1 MGKNTGHK
9 PELVY
14 RITEIGSVLV
24 KITEVEC
31 KLQHAQSKVTRG
43 IFFFWVWDVMRVDT
57 RLEDTAVVIHPANGP
72 HRCPLEVVL
81 SLINANTRNS
91 DDVVHTLKARRVA
104 ALV

>member
-1 MGKNTGHK
+1 
-9 PELVY
+9 
-14 RITEIGSVLV
+14 
-24 KITEVEC
+24 
-31 KLQHAQSKVTRG
+31 
-43 IFFFWVWDVMRVDT
+43 MRVDT

-81 SLINANTRNS
+81 SSINANTRNS